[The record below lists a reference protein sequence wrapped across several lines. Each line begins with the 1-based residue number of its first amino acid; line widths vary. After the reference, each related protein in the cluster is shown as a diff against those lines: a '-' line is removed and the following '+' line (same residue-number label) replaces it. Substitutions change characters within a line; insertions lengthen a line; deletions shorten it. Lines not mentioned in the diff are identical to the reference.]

1 MLLKQT
7 LFIIYNFIYIFILKC
22 ETFYDLQIHI
32 NQVCYYNTF
41 SYAGIIEA
49 DTRSKMTSTQ
59 LTSTPASASF
69 IDVEKTPSVS
79 APESQIASRKSP
91 ESPAKAVMR
100 PFRDVKKK
108 ESLSFLDP
116 FDITIDITLQESDE
130 EADDDPDFEPDFH
143 MSSVLPENLQNFP
156 DVTFEEAVF
165 GQEEAAESD
174 GEEAEVASPAVGQK
188 KIVCQE
194 GHRSTR
200 WCSQPTLNRGVFSGD
215 FLISAT
221 TVLSGNNFGK
231 MELWADMLQLKFPS
245 ASKFFRIQRTYLVP
259 SVDRYWKTHQQD
271 LFQSLRGKDVVIL
284 GVLLEM
290 F

>member
-1 MLLKQT
+1 MDVGEKRKRGRPRLTESTRKRRRQD
-7 LFIIYNFIYIFILKC
+7 N
-22 ETFYDLQIHI
+22 IHI

-174 GEEAEVASPAVGQK
+174 GMSGRPQKYTLVLPTNTEQRGFLRRLPYLCNNSPLRQQLWKDGTLGRHAATEVSISLKVLPNSADIPCTFCGPILEDSP
-188 KIVCQE
+188 
-194 GHRSTR
+194 TR
-200 WCSQPTLNRGVFSGD
+200 PVPISSWKGCSHTRRVVRN
-215 FLISAT
+215 
-221 TVLSGNNFGK
+221 VLSISWVNYY
-231 MELWADMLQLKFPS
+231 
-245 ASKFFRIQRTYLVP
+245 T
-259 SVDRYWKTHQQD
+259 
-271 LFQSLRGKDVVIL
+271 IL
-284 GVLLEM
+284 LTLYS
-290 F
+290 